1 MSESSD
7 AVSER
12 VAARRTVRAVVTGGP
27 IQKGQTISEVASRLE
42 TSEETVRDELDEL
55 ERHGFVYL
63 VGDGDSA
70 EVRLP

>member
-12 VAARRTVRAVVTGGP
+12 VAVRRTVREVVTGDP
-27 IQKGQTISEVASRLE
+27 IEKGQTISEVAGRLE
-42 TSEETVRDELDEL
+42 TTEETVREELAEL

-63 VGDGDSA
+63 VGDGAGA

>member
-12 VAARRTVRAVVTGGP
+12 VAVRRTVREVVAGDP
-27 IQKGQTISEVASRLE
+27 IEKGQTIIEVASRLE
-42 TSEETVRDELDEL
+42 TSEETVRDELNEL

>member
-12 VAARRTVRAVVTGGP
+12 VAVRRTVREVVTGDP
-27 IQKGQTISEVASRLE
+27 IDKAETISDVASRLE

>member
-1 MSESSD
+1 MSELSE

-12 VAARRTVRAVVTGGP
+12 VAVRRTVREVVTGDP
-27 IQKGQTISEVASRLE
+27 IEKGQTISGVASRLE
-42 TSEETVRDELDEL
+42 TSEEIVREELNEL

-63 VGDGDSA
+63 VGDGAGA

>member
-12 VAARRTVRAVVTGGP
+12 VAVRRTVREIVTGQP
-27 IQKGQTISEVASRLE
+27 IDKAETISEVASRLE
-42 TSEETVRDELDEL
+42 TSEEIVREELNEL

>member
-12 VAARRTVRAVVTGGP
+12 VAVRRTVREVVSGDP
-27 IQKGQTISEVASRLE
+27 VDKAETISEVAGRLE
-42 TSEETVRDELDEL
+42 TTEETVREELAEL

-63 VGDGDSA
+63 VGDGAGA

>member
-12 VAARRTVRAVVTGGP
+12 VAVRRTVREVVSGDP
-27 IQKGQTISEVASRLE
+27 IDKDQTISEVAGRLE
-42 TSEETVRDELDEL
+42 TSEETVREELNEL
-55 ERHGFVYL
+55 ERHGFIYL
-63 VGDGDSA
+63 VGDGGDA

>member
-12 VAARRTVRAVVTGGP
+12 VAVRRTVREVVTGDA
-27 IQKGQTISEVASRLE
+27 IDKGQTISEVAGRLE
-42 TSEETVRDELDEL
+42 TSEEIVREELSEL

-63 VGDGDSA
+63 VGDGDSP

>member
-12 VAARRTVRAVVTGGP
+12 VAVRRTVREVVTGDP
-27 IQKGQTISEVASRLE
+27 VDKGETISEVAGRLE
-42 TSEETVRDELDEL
+42 TSEGIVRDELDEL

-63 VGDGDSA
+63 VGNGDSA

>member
-12 VAARRTVRAVVTGGP
+12 VAVRRTVREVVSGDPTD
-27 IQKGQTISEVASRLE
+27 KGQTISEVASRLE
-42 TSEETVRDELDEL
+42 TSEETVREELNEL

-63 VGDGDSA
+63 VGNGAGA

>member
-1 MSESSD
+1 MTEATD
-7 AVSER
+7 TVSER
-12 VAARRTVRAVVTGGP
+12 VAVRRTVSAVVSGDP
-27 IQKGQTISEVASRLE
+27 IDKAETISEVAGRLE
-42 TSEETVRDELDEL
+42 TSEETVRDELDGL

>member
-12 VAARRTVRAVVTGGP
+12 VAVRRTVREVVTGDP
-27 IQKGQTISEVASRLE
+27 IDKRQTISEVASRLE
-42 TSEETVRDELDEL
+42 TSEEIVREELNEL

-63 VGDGDSA
+63 VGDGDDA